1 MKIIRGRQKKAQKV
15 VIYGPEG
22 IGKSTLASQFPEP
35 VFIDTEGSTARMDVA
50 RFEAPSSWNMLL
62 QYIRYVRDE
71 RPCKTLV
78 IDTADWAEQMC
89 IRDFCAQKQISGIED
104 IGYGKGYVYVAEE
117 FGRMLNL
124 LDEVLAVGIHVVIT
138 AHAQM
143 RKFEQPDEMGAYDRW
158 ELKLSKKAAPMLKEW
173 ADMVLF
179 CNYKTYVINVDGQG
193 AQKGKNKAQGG
204 KRVIYTAHHSC
215 WDAKN
220 REGLPDEM
228 EMSFASLASVI
239 VGSDDPNPPATFPAE
254 AEMKS
259 EKNKQPEPEK
269 VHMPAKTPIAP
280 VSQAVEQSKPSVTH
294 GTVPVSPATSN
305 LPEAMPSPSEARQ
318 EPTGTPSAP
327 PGIPKALADLMQAAG
342 YKEPDVQMAV
352 VSRGYYPPGMPIAD
366 YDPAFVQGV
375 LIGAWDQ
382 VAAMIREI
390 KMQKGEFVDAIPDE
404 LPFN

>member
-1 MKIIRGRQKKAQKV
+1 MNIIRGRQEKAQKV

-50 RFEAPSSWNMLL
+50 RFEATSSWNMLL
-62 QYIRYVRDE
+62 QYIRYVRDN

-124 LDEVLAVGIHVVIT
+124 LDEVLAAGIHVVIT

-204 KRVIYTAHHSC
+204 KRVIYTSHHSC

-220 REGLPDEM
+220 REGLPEEM
-228 EMSFASLASVI
+228 EMSFASLASV
-239 VGSDDPNPPATFPAE
+239 VACANRTDTDGSAPPAQDSQARMNTPEVAVKPT
-254 AEMKS
+254 M
-259 EKNKQPEPEK
+259 PLEPETG
-269 VHMPAKTPIAP
+269 KTA
-280 VSQAVEQSKPSVTH
+280 ECLELTVT
-294 GTVPVSPATSN
+294 
-305 LPEAMPSPSEARQ
+305 Q
-318 EPTGTPSAP
+318 EPVHIPVTTKQIMAPPVTAAPEVCLEPIGTSSAP

-342 YKEPDVQMAV
+342 YTETDVQLAV
-352 VSRGYYPPGMPIAD
+352 VSRGYYPSGMPIAD